1 MTLIEMIYWGF
12 FIFVAGF
19 GSRIG
24 YDLYGFFGLVL
35 GFFIALGIVAIT
47 PSFLVFITEIWQ
59 RKFKSSKR
67 NSK

>member
-1 MTLIEMIYWGF
+1 
-12 FIFVAGF
+12 
-19 GSRIG
+19 
-24 YDLYGFFGLVL
+24 LVL